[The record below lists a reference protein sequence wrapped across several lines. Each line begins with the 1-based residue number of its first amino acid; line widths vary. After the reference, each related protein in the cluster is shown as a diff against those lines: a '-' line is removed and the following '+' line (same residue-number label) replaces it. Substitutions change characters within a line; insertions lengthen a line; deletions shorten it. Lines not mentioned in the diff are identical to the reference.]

1 MHAYVVDDGSLAER
15 PRTYLRYVYF
25 IFVFSYEGSV
35 AFLSPF
41 FVALRLKELY
51 LRKAISSPLFAYKQP
66 PHGLLQSIFSYFVEV
81 VISSDSSDT
90 ENSE

>member
-1 MHAYVVDDGSLAER
+1 MHAYVVDDGGLAER

-25 IFVFSYEGSV
+25 MFVFSYEGSV

-41 FVALRLKELY
+41 FVALRFFF
-51 LRKAISSPLFAYKQP
+51 STVCYKQP

-81 VISSDSSDT
+81 IISSDSSDT
-90 ENSE
+90 ENGE

>member
-1 MHAYVVDDGSLAER
+1 MHGYVVDDGGLAER

-25 IFVFSYEGSV
+25 MFVFSYEGSV

-41 FVALRLKELY
+41 FAALRLKEFY
-51 LRKAISSPLFAYKQP
+51 LRKAISSPLFAYK
-66 PHGLLQSIFSYFVEV
+66 QSIFSYFVEV

-90 ENSE
+90 ENGE